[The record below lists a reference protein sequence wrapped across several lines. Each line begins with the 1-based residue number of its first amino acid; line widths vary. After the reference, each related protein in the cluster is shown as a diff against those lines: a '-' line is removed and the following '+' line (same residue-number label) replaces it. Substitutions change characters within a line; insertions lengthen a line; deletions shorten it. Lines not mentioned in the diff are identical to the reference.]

1 MFTSVLFN
9 DINKEAFDVLKDGYS
24 FDQKATLKYSIK
36 GCNLS
41 LEGKNFTSAIAGKL
55 SVDCKPCKYLNIKKM
70 SIENNGNAICDL
82 DVPNLIS
89 GTTLM
94 IRTQADAFT
103 YDLKKAVC
111 GMKYLS
117 PSFAMDFSYDIMS
130 QKMSTSGVFSKASVL
145 AGVQLTRS
153 KEGENKIDV
162 AAAYKYKSIVLS
174 LATCNSFKEVSSA
187 LYTKCRKNVELGATC
202 SMPIASMEPQIAF
215 GVRILPSSSS
225 EFRTKVTAD
234 GKLAVFYKT
243 SIRKNITV
251 SATGS
256 VDFNNMINGTH
267 KIGIAME
274 ARL

>member
-1 MFTSVLFN
+1 MLYLTS
-9 DINKEAFDVLKDGYS
+9 S
-24 FDQKATLKYSIK
+24 
-36 GCNLS
+36 
-41 LEGKNFTSAIAGKL
+41 
-55 SVDCKPCKYLNIKKM
+55 
-70 SIENNGNAICDL
+70 
-82 DVPNLIS
+82 
-89 GTTLM
+89 
-94 IRTQADAFT
+94 TQADAFT

-130 QKMSTSGVFSKASVL
+130 QKMSTSGVFSVLVLFLSHKQKASVL